1 MNNKLAALAAALF
14 VIVFGFEVAQISGQ
28 FNPTTQSLE
37 MIGYTIFGSATVAGK
52 YVVPFELL
60 SLILVAGIIG
70 MFYISGRE
78 E

>member
-1 MNNKLAALAAALF
+1 MNKTLAGVASVLFLIVFAIEAVAIQGSFIPATQDLTAISVALF
-14 VIVFGFEVAQISGQ
+14 NI
-28 FNPTTQSLE
+28 
-37 MIGYTIFGSATVAGK
+37 

-70 MFYISGRE
+70 MFYIAGRE